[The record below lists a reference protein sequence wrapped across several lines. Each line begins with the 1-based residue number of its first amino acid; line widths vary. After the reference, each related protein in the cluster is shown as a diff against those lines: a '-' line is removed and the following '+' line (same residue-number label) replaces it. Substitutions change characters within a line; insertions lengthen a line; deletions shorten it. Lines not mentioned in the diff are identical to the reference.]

1 MPNEYVMIALQ
12 VAALLF
18 AVSFHESAHG
28 LAALFCGDPTARD
41 LGRISLNPIRHIDP
55 VGSVVVPALLAFA
68 GAPVFGWA
76 RPVPVDLR
84 RTRDPRSAN
93 LLVSAA
99 GPLSNVLLA
108 AVFAILV
115 FTLRSRIEGPLG
127 GSGAGLVLL
136 LALYSVLVN
145 VALAIF
151 NLLPIP
157 PLDGFGVLES
167 LLPRSLMPLAFA
179 LRRYGMLILLAVM
192 MTGVLGHLL
201 GPAQRAVLDVLLG
214 RHP

>member
-1 MPNEYVMIALQ
+1 MNETVAIVVQ
-12 VAALLF
+12 VVALLF

-28 LAALFCGDPTARD
+28 LAALACGDPTAREQ
-41 LGRISLNPIRHIDP
+41 GRISLNPLRHVDP
-55 VGSVVVPALLAFA
+55 IGSVVFPALLALT

-84 RTRDPRSAN
+84 RTRHPRSAN

-108 AVFAILV
+108 LL
-115 FTLRSRIEGPLG
+115 FT
-127 GSGAGLVLL
+127 ALVLVLRPRLHGATASTVDEILFL
-136 LALYSVLVN
+136 LAVYSVLIN
-145 VALAIF
+145 AALALF

-167 LLPRSLMPLAFA
+167 LLPRSLAPLAYT
-179 LRRYGMLILLAVM
+179 LRRYGMLILLAIM
-192 MTGVLGHLL
+192 MTGVLGRLL
-201 GPAQRAVLDVLLG
+201 GPAQRAILDLLLG

>member
-1 MPNEYVMIALQ
+1 MPGDTILIALQ
-12 VAALLF
+12 IVALLF

-28 LAALFCGDPTARD
+28 LVALACGDTTARD
-41 LGRISLNPIRHIDP
+41 LGRISLNPLKHIDP

-76 RPVPVDLR
+76 KPVPVDLS
-84 RTRDPRSAN
+84 RTREPRTAN

-108 AVFAILV
+108 LLFAGVVFA
-115 FTLRSRIEGPLG
+115 LRGHVAEPLG
-127 GSGAGLVLL
+127 DSVLGLLLL
-136 LALYSVLVN
+136 LALFSVLVN

-167 LLPRSLMPLAFA
+167 LVPRQLYPLTRL
-179 LRRYGMLILLAVM
+179 LRRYGMLILLAVI
-192 MTGVLGHLL
+192 MTGMLGQLL
-201 GPAQRAVLDVLLG
+201 LPARRAVLQWLIG
-214 RHP
+214 

>member
-1 MPNEYVMIALQ
+1 MENALPIAIQ
-12 VAALLF
+12 VVALLF

-28 LAALFCGDPTARD
+28 LAALACGDPTAREQR
-41 LGRISLNPIRHIDP
+41 RISLNPLRHIDP
-55 VGSVVVPALLAFA
+55 VGSIVFPALLAVT

-84 RTRDPRSAN
+84 RTRNPRMAN

-99 GPLSNVLLA
+99 GPLSNVVLALAFTWLVFLVRPRLHAVTASGVDEALFLLA
-108 AVFAILV
+108 V
-115 FTLRSRIEGPLG
+115 
-127 GSGAGLVLL
+127 
-136 LALYSVLVN
+136 YSVLIN
-145 VALAIF
+145 AALALF

-167 LLPRSLMPLAFA
+167 LLPRSLAPLAFA
-179 LRRYGMLILLAVM
+179 LRRYGMLILIAVM
-192 MTGVLGHLL
+192 MTGVLGRVL
-201 GPAQRAVLDVLLG
+201 GPAQRAILDVLLG

>member
-1 MPNEYVMIALQ
+1 MGETLQ
-12 VAALLF
+12 IVVQVVGLLF

-28 LAALFCGDPTARD
+28 LAALACGDPTAREQ
-41 LGRISLNPIRHIDP
+41 GRISLNPLRHVDT
-55 VGSVVVPALLAFA
+55 VGSIVFPALLALA

-84 RTRDPRSAN
+84 RTRKPRVAN

-108 AVFAILV
+108 LAFAALVFAIRPRLQ
-115 FTLRSRIEGPLG
+115 GP
-127 GSGAGLVLL
+127 GAGGLDEIVFL
-136 LALYSVLVN
+136 LAVNSVLIN
-145 VALAIF
+145 AALALF

-167 LLPRSLMPLAFA
+167 LLPRRLAPLAFA
-179 LRRYGMLILLAVM
+179 MRRYGMLILFAVL
-192 MTGVLGHLL
+192 MTGVLSRVL
-201 GPAQRAVLDVLLG
+201 GPAQRAILDVLLG
-214 RHP
+214 RH

>member
-1 MPNEYVMIALQ
+1 MGDTVQIVVQ
-12 VAALLF
+12 VVSLLF

-28 LAALFCGDPTARD
+28 LAALACGDPTAREQ
-41 LGRISLNPIRHIDP
+41 GRISLNPLRHVDP
-55 VGSVVVPALLAFA
+55 VGSIVFPAVLALA

-84 RTRDPRSAN
+84 RTRKPRVAN

-108 AVFAILV
+108 LAFAALVFAIRPRLQ
-115 FTLRSRIEGPLG
+115 GP
-127 GSGAGLVLL
+127 GAGDLDEIVFL
-136 LALYSVLVN
+136 LAVYSVLIN
-145 VALAIF
+145 AALALF

-167 LLPRSLMPLAFA
+167 LLPRRLAPLAFA
-179 LRRYGMLILLAVM
+179 MRRYGMLILFAVL
-192 MTGVLGHLL
+192 MTGVLSRVL
-201 GPAQRAVLDVLLG
+201 GPAQRAILDVLLG
-214 RHP
+214 RH

>member
-1 MPNEYVMIALQ
+1 MPSETIIIALQ
-12 VAALLF
+12 VLALLF

-28 LAALFCGDPTARD
+28 LVALACGDTTARD
-41 LGRISLNPIRHIDP
+41 LGRISLNPLKHIDP

-76 RPVPVDLR
+76 KPVPVDLS
-84 RTRDPRSAN
+84 RTREPRKAN

-108 AVFAILV
+108 LVFAVVV
-115 FTLRSRIEGPLG
+115 FTLRGQVREPLG
-127 GSGAGLVLL
+127 DSVLGLVML
-136 LALYSVLVN
+136 LALFSVLVN
-145 VALAIF
+145 VALAVF

-167 LLPRSLMPLAFA
+167 LVPRQLYPVMMA

-192 MTGVLGHLL
+192 MTGLL
-201 GPAQRAVLDVLLG
+201 GQILRPAQRAVFHWLVG
-214 RHP
+214 

>member
-1 MPNEYVMIALQ
+1 MPGDTTMIALQ
-12 VAALLF
+12 VLALLF

-28 LAALFCGDPTARD
+28 LVALASGDTTARD
-41 LGRISLNPIRHIDP
+41 LGRISLNPLKHIDP
-55 VGSVVVPALLAFA
+55 VGSVVVPALLALA

-76 RPVPVDLR
+76 KPVPVDLS
-84 RTRDPRSAN
+84 RTREPRKAN

-108 AVFAILV
+108 LGFAVVVFA
-115 FTLRSRIEGPLG
+115 LRGQVQEPLG
-127 GSGAGLVLL
+127 DSVLGLVML
-136 LALYSVLVN
+136 LALFSVLVN

-167 LLPRSLMPLAFA
+167 LVPRQLYPLTMA

-192 MTGVLGHLL
+192 MTGVLGQILR
-201 GPAQRAVLDVLLG
+201 PAQRAVFRWLLG
-214 RHP
+214 

>member
-1 MPNEYVMIALQ
+1 MGDTVQIVVQ
-12 VAALLF
+12 VVSLLF

-28 LAALFCGDPTARD
+28 LAALACGDPTAREQ
-41 LGRISLNPIRHIDP
+41 GRISLNPLRHVDP
-55 VGSVVVPALLAFA
+55 VGSIVFPAVLALA

-84 RTRDPRSAN
+84 RTRKPRVAN

-108 AVFAILV
+108 LAFAALVFAIRPRLQ
-115 FTLRSRIEGPLG
+115 GP
-127 GSGAGLVLL
+127 GAGDLDEIGFL
-136 LALYSVLVN
+136 LAVYSVLIN
-145 VALAIF
+145 AALALF

-167 LLPRSLMPLAFA
+167 LLPRRLAPLAFA
-179 LRRYGMLILLAVM
+179 MRRYGMLILFAVL
-192 MTGVLGHLL
+192 MTGVLSRVL
-201 GPAQRAVLDVLLG
+201 GPAQRAILDVLLG
-214 RHP
+214 RH

>member
-1 MPNEYVMIALQ
+1 MPGDTTMIALQ
-12 VAALLF
+12 VLALLF

-28 LAALFCGDPTARD
+28 LVALACGDTTARD
-41 LGRISLNPIRHIDP
+41 LGRISLNPLKHIDP

-76 RPVPVDLR
+76 KPVPVDLS
-84 RTRDPRSAN
+84 RTREPRKAN

-99 GPLSNVLLA
+99 GPLSNVVLA
-108 AVFAILV
+108 LGFALVVFA
-115 FTLRSRIEGPLG
+115 LRGQVREPLG
-127 GSGAGLVLL
+127 DSVLGMVML
-136 LALYSVLVN
+136 LALFSVLVN

-167 LLPRSLMPLAFA
+167 LVPRQLDPLTMA

-192 MTGVLGHLL
+192 MTGMLGQILR
-201 GPAQRAVLDVLLG
+201 PAQRAVFSWLVG
-214 RHP
+214 

>member
-127 GSGAGLVLL
+127 GSVAGIVLL

-214 RHP
+214 RH

>member
-1 MPNEYVMIALQ
+1 MNETLSIVVQ
-12 VAALLF
+12 VVALLF

-28 LAALFCGDPTARD
+28 LAALACGDPTAREQ
-41 LGRISLNPIRHIDP
+41 GRISLNPLRHVDP
-55 VGSVVVPALLAFA
+55 VGSIIFPALLALT

-84 RTRDPRSAN
+84 RTRNPRSAN

-108 AVFAILV
+108 IL
-115 FTLRSRIEGPLG
+115 FT
-127 GSGAGLVLL
+127 GLVLVVRPRLYGVGASSIDEVLFL
-136 LALYSVLVN
+136 LAVYSVLIN
-145 VALAIF
+145 AALALF

-167 LLPRSLMPLAFA
+167 LLPRSLAPLAFQ
-179 LRRYGMLILLAVM
+179 LRRYGMLVLIVIM
-192 MTGVLGHLL
+192 MTGVLGRIL
-201 GPAQRAVLDVLLG
+201 GPAQRTILGLLLG
-214 RHP
+214 RQ

>member
-1 MPNEYVMIALQ
+1 MNETLSIVVQ
-12 VAALLF
+12 VVALLF

-28 LAALFCGDPTARD
+28 LAALACGDPTAREQ
-41 LGRISLNPIRHIDP
+41 GRISLNPLRHIDP
-55 VGSVVVPALLAFA
+55 VGSILFPAVLALT

-84 RTRDPRSAN
+84 RTRNPRSAN

-108 AVFAILV
+108 LL
-115 FTLRSRIEGPLG
+115 FT
-127 GSGAGLVLL
+127 GLVLTLRPRLYGPGVSGIDEVLFL
-136 LALYSVLVN
+136 LAVYSVLIN
-145 VALAIF
+145 AALALF

-167 LLPRSLMPLAFA
+167 LLPRSLAPLAFQ
-179 LRRYGMLILLAVM
+179 LRRYGMLVLLVIM
-192 MTGVLGHLL
+192 MTGVLGRIL
-201 GPAQRAVLDVLLG
+201 GPAQRAILDLLLG
-214 RHP
+214 RH

>member
-1 MPNEYVMIALQ
+1 MNETLSIVVQ
-12 VAALLF
+12 VVALLF

-28 LAALFCGDPTARD
+28 LAALACGDPTAREQ
-41 LGRISLNPIRHIDP
+41 GRISLNPLRHVDP
-55 VGSVVVPALLAFA
+55 VGSIIFPALLALS

-84 RTRDPRSAN
+84 RTRNPRSAN

-108 AVFAILV
+108 MA
-115 FTLRSRIEGPLG
+115 FTC
-127 GSGAGLVLL
+127 LVLVVRPRLYGASASSIDEVLFL
-136 LALYSVLVN
+136 LAVYSVLIN
-145 VALAIF
+145 AALALF

-167 LLPRSLMPLAFA
+167 LLPRSLAPLAFQ
-179 LRRYGMLILLAVM
+179 LRRYGMLVLLVIM
-192 MTGVLGHLL
+192 MTGVLGRIL
-201 GPAQRAVLDVLLG
+201 GPAQRAILDLLLG
-214 RHP
+214 RH